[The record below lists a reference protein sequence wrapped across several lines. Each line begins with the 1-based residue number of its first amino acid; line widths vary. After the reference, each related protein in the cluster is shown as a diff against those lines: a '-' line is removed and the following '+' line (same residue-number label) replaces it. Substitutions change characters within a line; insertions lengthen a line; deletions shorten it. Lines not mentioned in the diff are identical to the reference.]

1 VEDRDRL
8 PIIIR
13 HWIEHNKSHLEEYS
27 RWGQR
32 AGELGWERVKVNI
45 TGAMEKLSQS
55 NSCLE
60 EALKEL
66 ESV

>member
-27 RWGQR
+27 RWGQK
-32 AGELGWERVKVNI
+32 AGEIGCERVKVKI
-45 TGAMEKLSQS
+45 TEAMEKLSQS
-55 NSCLE
+55 NSRLE
-60 EALKEL
+60 EALQEL
-66 ESV
+66 KSL